1 VEQLAVAHVE
11 SAMPS
16 TAISRYV
23 YCPDN
28 CELWVEFVSGRKYV
42 YSGVPRQ
49 VADALGSAFA
59 KGMYFNS
66 RIRDCFPYREIA
78 REGRQAAATHS

>member
-1 VEQLAVAHVE
+1 VEQLAIADVE

-16 TAISRYV
+16 TVISRYV
-23 YCPDN
+23 YCADN
-28 CELWVEFVSGRKYV
+28 CELWVQFANGRKYV
-42 YSGVPRQ
+42 YSGVPQQ

-59 KGMYFNS
+59 KGIYFNS

-78 REGRQAAATHS
+78 HEDRQAAATHS